1 MKKVLAVTGIL
12 LASANAAFASG
23 DIFCRSADDT
33 ISVSLLVSRSD
44 TLTVLRTIINIGEET
59 WSSDP
64 NVQAGTPILAGQA
77 YENDGM
83 LLVDFIG
90 EPAGPVVARLK
101 AFSSEDSG
109 DYVSGGVF
117 TFKGKGAFVVD
128 CSERG

>member
-1 MKKVLAVTGIL
+1 MKKVLAVISLL

-23 DIFCRSADDT
+23 DIFCRSADDNV
-33 ISVSLLVSRSD
+33 SVSLLVSHSD
-44 TLTVLRTIINIGEET
+44 TLTVLRTVISIGEET

-64 NVQAGTPILAGQA
+64 NVQAGTPILSGQA

-90 EPAGPVVARLK
+90 EAAGPVVARLK
-101 AFSSEDSG
+101 AFSAEDSG
-109 DYVSGGVF
+109 DFVSGGVF

>member
-1 MKKVLAVTGIL
+1 MKKVLAVISLL

-23 DIFCRSADDT
+23 DIFCRSADDNL
-33 ISVSLLVSRSD
+33 SVSLLVSRSD
-44 TLTVLRTIINIGEET
+44 TLTILRTVISIGDET
-59 WSSDP
+59 WSSDSS
-64 NVQAGTPILAGQA
+64 VQAGTPIHSGQA

-90 EPAGPVVARLK
+90 EAAGPIVARLK
-101 AFSSEDSG
+101 AFSSEDGG